1 MTNNIT
7 NEQKAKALAILSN
20 TSDSKLETH
29 LNACVRCG
37 LCVSSCMY
45 YLTMKEGKYIPARK
59 VDQVS
64 SIYRRYQTWQGAMF
78 PSLFNARELN
88 EETCDEMIDSLFGS
102 CTMCGRCVKHCSIGV
117 DIPFIVKKGR
127 EMLAA
132 MDLVPKT
139 LQATVDAAINT
150 GNNMGIPTEE
160 FVDTIQWME
169 EELQDELKDPK
180 AGIFL
185 DQPDKNVFYTL
196 NPREPKFFPLSISAM
211 AKVFYAAGEEWTLSS
226 KYYAPPIA
234 QSG

>member
-1 MTNNIT
+1 MTNNIS
-7 NEQKAKALAILSN
+7 NKQKAKALAIISN
-20 TSDSKLETH
+20 TNDSKLETH

-37 LCVSSCMY
+37 LCASSCMY

-59 VDQVS
+59 VDLVS
-64 SIYRRYQTWQGAMF
+64 SIYRRYKTWQGAIF
-78 PSLFNARELN
+78 PSLFHARELN
-88 EETCDEMIDSLFGS
+88 QETCDEMVDSLFGA

-117 DIPFIVKKGR
+117 DIPFLVKKGR
-127 EMLAA
+127 EMLAV
-132 MDLVPKT
+132 MGLVPKT
-139 LQATVDAAINT
+139 LQATVDAAVNT

-169 EELQDELKDPK
+169 EELQDELEDEK

-185 DQPDKNVFYTL
+185 DLPDKNVFYTL

-226 KYYAPPIA
+226 KYYDVTNY
-234 QSG
+234 G